1 MIHNFDTFSE
11 VKLYCFLQHSLGRQD
26 CISVRNFRWEFDK
39 ICGFLVYSV
48 QRGGSTSPKIL
59 VMTKKISNIIQPMNL
74 SVIIPVYNEAGN
86 IREILKRVEAQNLA
100 NEIVVVDDGSTD
112 GTRDILRELDGQ
124 TMVRVILHERN
135 QGKGAAVVT
144 GLKASRGELL
154 LIQDAD
160 LEYDP
165 RDYPQLLKPIEEG
178 LADVVYGSRF
188 LGGPR
193 RVTMFWHMVANR
205 MLTTMTNI
213 LYDTILTDMETG
225 YKVFRRGVVDGMNI
239 KARRFDFEPEF
250 TAKVLKRHHRI
261 FEVPITFNPRDYS
274 EGKKIK
280 LKDAFEA
287 VWTLLKY
294 RFVD

>member
-1 MIHNFDTFSE
+1 
-11 VKLYCFLQHSLGRQD
+11 
-26 CISVRNFRWEFDK
+26 
-39 ICGFLVYSV
+39 
-48 QRGGSTSPKIL
+48 
-59 VMTKKISNIIQPMNL
+59 MNL
-74 SVIIPVYNEAGN
+74 SVVIPVYNEVSN
-86 IREILKRVEAQNLA
+86 INEIIKRVQAQKLA
-100 NEIVVVDDGSTD
+100 SEIIIVDDGSSD
-112 GTRDILRELDGQ
+112 GTRDILKNLDGKKK
-124 TMVRVILHERN
+124 VRVILHERN

-144 GLKASRGELL
+144 GIKASKGDLL

-165 RDYPQLLKPIEEG
+165 RDYPQIIRPIEEG
-178 LADVVYGSRF
+178 IADVVYGSRF
-188 LGGPR
+188 LGGAH

-225 YKVFRRGVVDGMNI
+225 YKAFRRTVIEGMDI
-239 KARRFDFEPEF
+239 RAKRFDFEPEF

-274 EGKKIK
+274 QGKKIK